1 MAPGEVLPLLQPET
15 FLPQTWGLGASSVSG
30 ILHGSPR
37 ETSCFRPCPKVRS
50 GQSHLT
56 VVTCSQAVEGIA
68 LMPMC
73 ILCCNVVWV
82 VCQVLVKPWTWVDS
96 VHTMYVKADVIP
108 ISHMTSL
115 RCKHSVFAQVTQWVV
130 KPRFKPRL
138 PGFSLDS
145 RPRVSGNFEGLLPSL
160 LKKSL
165 QKLSLR
171 EGSQG
176 IWSQI
181 TWVQALSLWE
191 LCDLYKLLNLSASV
205 SFSVRWRL

>member
-1 MAPGEVLPLLQPET
+1 MAPEEVLPFLQPET
-15 FLPQTWGLGASSVSG
+15 FLPQTWGLGVRSVSG

-68 LMPMC
+68 LVPMC
-73 ILCCNVVWV
+73 ILCCNLVWV
-82 VCQVLVKPWTWVDS
+82 VCQALVKPWTWVVS
-96 VHTMYVKADVIP
+96 VHTMYVKADVVIP

-115 RCKHSVFAQVTQWVV
+115 RCWHSVFAQVTQWVV
-130 KPRFKPRL
+130 EPRFKPRL
-138 PGFSLDS
+138 SGFFLYSK
-145 RPRVSGNFEGLLPSL
+145 PYGRVSGNFEGLPPSL

-171 EGSQG
+171 EAG
-176 IWSQI
+176 
-181 TWVQALSLWE
+181 
-191 LCDLYKLLNLSASV
+191 
-205 SFSVRWRL
+205 